1 MYLKSRSCKIYTFL
15 LNPQTLGLCI
25 GFHLFSV
32 KFSKWDPDYMNEVSF
47 ATAGYL
53 FHTWGTEAEKEQM
66 NDWRSCRPCRA
77 AGMEAGSYFQAQVN
91 TKHRTMMLPQVRA
104 NFIYNISNKGDKD
117 ISKGWLF
124 LSSPIQT
131 SFARTILWLWTFT
144 VLHCSRGQKCC
155 LPQGYLSR
163 KRNVSQ
169 CQGAAYLSPMNH
181 SYTAISSTDVL

>member
-1 MYLKSRSCKIYTFL
+1 
-15 LNPQTLGLCI
+15 
-25 GFHLFSV
+25 
-32 KFSKWDPDYMNEVSF
+32 MNEVSF

-77 AGMEAGSYFQAQVN
+77 AGVEAGSHFQAQVN
-91 TKHRTMMLPQVRA
+91 AKHRTMLLPQVRA

-131 SFARTILWLWTFT
+131 SFASTILWLWTFT
-144 VLHCSRGQKCC
+144 VLHFSREKNVVC
-155 LPQGYLSR
+155 LRAIWAEREMS
-163 KRNVSQ
+163 
-169 CQGAAYLSPMNH
+169 H
-181 SYTAISSTDVL
+181 SVREQPILVQWITHIRP